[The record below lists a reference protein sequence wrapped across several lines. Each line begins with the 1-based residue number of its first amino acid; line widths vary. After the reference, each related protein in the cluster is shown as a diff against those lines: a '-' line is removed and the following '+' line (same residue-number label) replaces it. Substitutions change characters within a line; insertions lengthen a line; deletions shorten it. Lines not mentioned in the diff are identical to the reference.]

1 MEWSFMMRA
10 WVLAVLLVVF
20 PLSQAAPVSAAGY
33 CPSQPGGKCP
43 VQKKKTSKSRDD
55 FSADQREK
63 LMADARALCKKRYGS
78 SSRVYRFDYKKWTV
92 ICTEP

>member
-1 MEWSFMMRA
+1 MMRA

-20 PLSQAAPVSAAGY
+20 PLSQAAPALAAGY

-63 LMADARALCKKRYGS
+63 MMVEARQICRKRYGA
-78 SSRVYRFDYKKWTV
+78 SSRVYKIDYKAWRV
-92 ICTEP
+92 ICTEPGY